1 MINEVRNNVMF
12 ILNKDNRGYIT
23 PMEFN
28 TYARQAQLDI
38 FQKYMYEYSNAIIKQ
53 NARYHGEGYSNI
65 AKRLSETIDRLS
77 EYQTMQYNSV
87 SGVLDMPVDC
97 YYIEKIIY
105 NNSVEVDRV
114 DHSKILNLIN
124 SNLTAPTA
132 SYPAYI
138 LTSDPAVGSTPGSLT
153 VYPNSLMNPLST
165 PSPTAP
171 SNVQIRYV
179 RYPKDPVWTYNTISG
194 GEPIFDN
201 TNLSYQDFEIP
212 YEEFPNLV
220 SKILQYAGLSIRESE
235 VVQDAK
241 AEEVQT
247 AQQTQ

>member
-1 MINEVRNNVMF
+1 
-12 ILNKDNRGYIT
+12 
-23 PMEFN
+23 
-28 TYARQAQLDI
+28 
-38 FQKYMYEYSNAIIKQ
+38 
-53 NARYHGEGYSNI
+53 
-65 AKRLSETIDRLS
+65 
-77 EYQTMQYNSV
+77 
-87 SGVLDMPVDC
+87 
-97 YYIEKIIY
+97 
-105 NNSVEVDRV
+105 
-114 DHSKILNLIN
+114 
-124 SNLTAPTA
+124 
-132 SYPAYI
+132 
-138 LTSDPAVGSTPGSLT
+138 
-153 VYPNSLMNPLST
+153 MNPVVAPVPPATTS
-165 PSPTAP
+165 P

>member
-1 MINEVRNNVMF
+1 MINDVRDSVMSL
-12 ILNKDNRGYIT
+12 LNKDNRGYIT
-23 PMEFN
+23 PTEFN
-28 TYARQAQLDI
+28 AYARQAQLDI

-65 AKRLSETIDRLS
+65 AKRVSETLDRLS
-77 EYQTMQYNSV
+77 EYQTMTYNLV
-87 SGVLDMPVDC
+87 SGTLAMPSDC

-138 LTSDPAVGSTPGSLT
+138 LTSDSSVGSTPGSIT
-153 VYPNSLMNPLST
+153 VYPNSLMNQIAPPST
-165 PSPTAP
+165 AT
-171 SNVQIRYV
+171 NIQIRYV

-194 GEPIFDN
+194 GEPIFDPS
-201 TNLSYQDFEIP
+201 NLSYQDFEIP
-212 YEEFPNLV
+212 YEEFANLV
-220 SKILQYAGLSIRESE
+220 VKILQYAGLSIRESE

-241 AEEVQT
+241 AEEIQT

>member
-53 NARYHGEGYSNI
+53 NSRYHGEGYSNI
-65 AKRLSETIDRLS
+65 SKRLSEIIDRFS
-77 EYQTMQYNSV
+77 VYQTMNYNSTTG
-87 SGVLDMPVDC
+87 SLLLPVNY

-105 NNSVEVDRV
+105 NNNVEVDRS
-114 DHSKILNLIN
+114 DHSKILNLLN

-138 LTSDPAVGSTPGSLT
+138 VTSDQGGLT
-153 VYPNSLMNPLST
+153 VYPNSLMNPI
-165 PSPTAP
+165 SPPAIAT
-171 SNVQIRYV
+171 NVQIRYI
-179 RYPKDPVWTYNTISG
+179 RYPQDPNWTYTNITN
-194 GEPIFDN
+194 GEPIFDP
-201 TNLSYQDFEIP
+201 TNAQYKDFEIP
-212 YEEFPNLV
+212 YDELPNLV

-241 AEEVQT
+241 AEEIQT